1 MCVCVCVCV
10 CVCGSVEVCLCVEAG
25 RDDTVAEW
33 AGRDHVQ
40 WPSGQ
45 VGIMMYSGRVGRS
58 GSHTLSVS
66 RADCQ

>member
-1 MCVCVCVCV
+1 MC
-10 CVCGSVEVCLCVEAG
+10 LYVEAG
-25 RDDTVAEW
+25 RDDTVPVAEW

-45 VGIMMYSGRVGRS
+45 VGM